1 MSKKVIGTTL
11 ALAAALT
18 FAAAPITST
27 MAAEMH
33 GVKCMGGNS
42 CKGKTMCKTA
52 SNACK
57 GQNACKGK
65 GVVMK
70 KSAKACKK
78 AGGTVETAK

>member
-1 MSKKVIGTTL
+1 MKKKLLGATI
-11 ALAAALT
+11 AAAAALT
-18 FAAAPITST
+18 FAAVPATST

-52 SNACK
+52 TNSCK
-57 GQNACKGK
+57 GMNSCKGK

-78 AGGTVETAK
+78 AGGTVEK